1 MSCDGVGRFVSWL
14 DSHAVGCYGHLKLRG
29 LVLNF
34 VLVGLSSRF
43 AASRANQ
50 VQEQKGGQ
58 ASSRPA
64 TITAVLPV
72 CNRHHKALST
82 R

>member
-34 VLVGLSSRF
+34 VLVGLS
-43 AASRANQ
+43 
-50 VQEQKGGQ
+50 
-58 ASSRPA
+58 
-64 TITAVLPV
+64 
-72 CNRHHKALST
+72 
-82 R
+82 